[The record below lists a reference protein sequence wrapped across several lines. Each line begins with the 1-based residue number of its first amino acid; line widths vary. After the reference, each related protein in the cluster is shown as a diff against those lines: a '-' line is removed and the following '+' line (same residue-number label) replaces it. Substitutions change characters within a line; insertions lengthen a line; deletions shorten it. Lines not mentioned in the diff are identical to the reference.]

1 MSYKCLVVDDSIMFR
16 TIIKKGLA
24 DADDIQ
30 VVAEAQDAFEAGD
43 IIKQHK
49 PDVLIMD
56 INMPKLSGTDFLR
69 QLMAQ
74 TPIPCVLITA
84 GNVTEKDALAV
95 GAAGFMKKPASPQ
108 ETKAFMEGLAAKV
121 RAAGKTRV
129 IRRPA
134 AAPKA
139 DVDGLFGSN
148 SKNTKYGKVTPNIPS
163 VTETGGLQKR
173 ADEGYI
179 IALGASTGG
188 TEALECVLTALPKNS
203 PPVVV
208 VQHMPPVFTRMY
220 AERLNRSCKMEVKE
234 GENND
239 KLKQGRIIIAPG
251 GFQFGIKKDP
261 LGGGY
266 VAEIKEGEKISG
278 HCPSVDNMFSS
289 VAAVAGR
296 KVIAAILTG
305 MGADGA
311 KGLLKLKQAG
321 AYTIGQDEASCVVY
335 GMPMEAYKLGAC
347 REQQPLDN
355 IGVTIC
361 KHLTAGWR

>member
-1 MSYKCLVVDDSIMFR
+1 MAIKCLVVDDSIMFR
-16 TIIKKGLA
+16 TIIKRGLA
-24 DADDIQ
+24 GADDIE
-30 VVAEAQDAFEAGD
+30 VVAEAADAFEAGD
-43 IIKQHK
+43 MIKQHK
-49 PDVLIMD
+49 PQVLIMD
-56 INMPKLSGTDFLR
+56 INMPKISGIDFLR

-74 TPIPCVLITA
+74 TPIPCVLITS
-84 GNVTEKDALAV
+84 GKVTEQDAIAA
-95 GAAGFMKKPASPQ
+95 GAAGFMKKPTSPQ
-108 ETKAFMEGLAAKV
+108 ETQSFMEGLASKV
-121 RAAGKTRV
+121 RSAAKTKPAK
-129 IRRPA
+129 ISPA
-134 AAPKA
+134 ALKA
-139 DVDGLFGSN
+139 EIDGLFGSN
-148 SKNTKYGKVTPNIPS
+148 TKNSKYGKVIPNMPAITD
-163 VTETGGLQKR
+163 VGGLSKR
-173 ADEGYI
+173 AEEGYI

-188 TEALECVLTALPKNS
+188 TEAREGVLSALPKNT

-208 VQHMPPVFTRMY
+208 VQHMPPVFTKMY
-220 AERLNRSCKMEVKE
+220 AERLNRSCQMEVKE
-234 GENND
+234 GENGD

-261 LGGGY
+261 LGGF
-266 VAEIKEGEKISG
+266 VAEIKGTDKISG
-278 HCPSVDNMFSS
+278 HCPSVDNMFSI
-289 VAAVAGR
+289 VASVAGR

-361 KHLTAGWR
+361 KTLSAGWR